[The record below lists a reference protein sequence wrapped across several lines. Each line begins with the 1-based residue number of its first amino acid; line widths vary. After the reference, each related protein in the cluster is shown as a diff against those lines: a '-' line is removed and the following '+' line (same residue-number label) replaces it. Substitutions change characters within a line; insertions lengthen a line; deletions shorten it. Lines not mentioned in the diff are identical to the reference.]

1 MALILSGD
9 AGITFPSG
17 SGTQAAQSK
26 VLQVVQ
32 AVWNTSAPSTT
43 STSFVTTGLAASI
56 TPLFSTSK
64 VLIVVSTSITNTLVN
79 GVTNLTVYRGGTNL
93 GGNVN
98 SALSSTSNTGSGYIW
113 TPSSISYLDSPSTT
127 SSTTYTL
134 YFNTSASG
142 TAYALWGACTSMITL
157 MEIAV

>member
-1 MALILSGD
+1 MSVIIDGT

-32 AVWNTSAPSTT
+32 AVWNTGAPSTT

-64 VLIVVSTSITNTLVN
+64 VLIVVSTPITNTVVN

-113 TPSSISYLDSPSTT
+113 TPASISYLDSPSTT

-134 YFNTSASG
+134 YFNTSSGG

-157 MEIAV
+157 MEIAA